1 MKLAGRMTESKTSQ
15 GISDN
20 KKAWRSG
27 CSMFWWNVLHHL
39 FIYFF
44 HLFPVILLQ
53 VLPGYTLCII
63 GKKWYS
69 KKPKGSPLYQYFY
82 TYSVH
87 CLVSPP
93 SPHPWTWKGKG
104 CAVQSERLFNSQISP
119 GHGTSCCTLGIPL
132 ESPRWIK
139 QCTNFWFHNVF
150 WLMVEELL
158 NIDFFFQLKY
168 I

>member
-1 MKLAGRMTESKTSQ
+1 MTESKTSQ

-53 VLPGYTLCII
+53 VLPGYTLGII

-93 SPHPWTWKGKG
+93 SPTPMNLKRLYCT
-104 CAVQSERLFNSQISP
+104 SERLFNSQISP

-139 QCTNFWFHNVF
+139 QCTNFWFHNVLTYGGGSY
-150 WLMVEELL
+150 WILT
-158 NIDFFFQLKY
+158 FFFN
-168 I
+168 